1 MKLKNL
7 LPIIASFAMIACN
20 NAERQS
26 GASQANIETTD
37 DGVTVE
43 YESSNTTDNQNI
55 EESCAA
61 NDLALFIAG
70 KPCEK
75 YALLQASDKYKTY
88 AENTQKTWNELN
100 TRTLGPI
107 KEWCEANIEEFHND
121 RTCLFYPFGGPDL
134 IFAMTFFPY
143 ENDYVLCGLEKPGQL
158 CDPDKLSENQMNQY
172 LDSLQYSFR
181 YLNKYGFFVAKQM
194 LNDFKNKDMDGT
206 IHLVLYTLA
215 LENCTITRYRD
226 IYLDDRGE
234 VQECRGSNLYHPY
247 GWELTFK
254 QEGDPRTRTVK
265 YLKFNA
271 EDEAIN
277 GRMEFPFFLN
287 NIKEKTCYMKSASYL
302 MQSVEFK
309 TMQKLILNQCDRIL
323 QDESGFSYARIR
335 KDYGVRLFGTYTGP
349 VRDFK
354 IFPQHDLQQALV
366 ANNCKPLPFKIGYAA
381 QHNESVLMA
390 CVKGEESPA
399 VSTPA
404 NNTASTSV
412 SDNTPKAQ
420 DGGSDILYK
429 VQFLVSWHVLKLDS
443 PEFNGLS
450 GVEYYQDGSHYKY
463 TVGSF
468 KNEKDCQPLL
478 KDVKD
483 KGFSDAFIVKF
494 QNGKRIK

>member
-1 MKLKNL
+1 MKLKKL
-7 LPIIASFAMIACN
+7 LPIIAAIALGACN

-26 GASQANIETTD
+26 GASSSNIETTE

-43 YESSNTTDNQNI
+43 YESNTPVNEAVVEQ
-55 EESCAA
+55 CPA

-70 KPCEK
+70 KPSAK
-75 YALLQASDKYKTY
+75 YALLQEGDKYKAY
-88 AENTQKTWNELN
+88 SQNTQKTWNDLN
-100 TRTLGPI
+100 DKTLKPI
-107 KEWCEANIEEFHND
+107 KNWCEENIPDFYND
-121 RTCLFYPFGGPDL
+121 TTCLFYPFGGPDL
-134 IFAMTFFPY
+134 IFAMTFFPK
-143 ENDYVLCGLEKPGQL
+143 ERDYVLFGLEKPGQL
-158 CDPDKLSENQMNQY
+158 IDPDKLAENQLNQY

-206 IHLVLYTLA
+206 LHLALYTLA

-234 VQECRGSNLYHPY
+234 VQTTEGKNLYHPY
-247 GWELTFK
+247 GWEITFK

-287 NIKEKTCYMKSASYL
+287 NIKEKTCYFKAASYL
-302 MQSVEFK
+302 MQSVEFT

-323 QDESGFSYARIR
+323 QDESGFSYARI
-335 KDYGVRLFGTYTGP
+335 KKGYSVTLFGTYTDP

-354 IFPQHDLQQALV
+354 IFPQNDLRQALIN
-366 ANNCKPLPFKIGYAA
+366 NNCRPLPFKIGYAA

-390 CVKGEESPA
+390 CVKGNDI
-399 VSTPA
+399 TPGD
-404 NNTASTSV
+404 NTKPRTDGISV
-412 SDNTPKAQ
+412 ADNTPAASATE
-420 DGGSDILYK
+420 GITMK
-429 VQFLVSWHVLKLDS
+429 VQFLVSWHVLKTDS

-450 GVEYYQDGSHYKY
+450 GVEYYQDGSHFKY
-463 TVGSF
+463 TVGNF
-468 KNEKDCQPLL
+468 KTEAECQALL
-478 KDVKD
+478 KDVKA
-483 KGFSDAFIVKF
+483 KGFADAFIVKF